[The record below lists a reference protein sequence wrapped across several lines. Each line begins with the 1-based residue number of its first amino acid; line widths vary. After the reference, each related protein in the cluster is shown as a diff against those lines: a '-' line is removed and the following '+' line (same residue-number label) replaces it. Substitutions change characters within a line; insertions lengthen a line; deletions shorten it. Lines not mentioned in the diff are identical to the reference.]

1 MTVRKETRAGQTRWV
16 IDIPYRTSDGKP
28 KRYRRDAQ
36 VQTKTAAHAE
46 DRRLYAELGQSGSLP
61 GAGEK
66 PEPEPEPHRYTFA
79 EAVRHYR
86 ATHMKTTL
94 KPATRASYENRI
106 TMLLVPRFG
115 DLPLEAVDRAAMT
128 ELDVELAED
137 ELLPSTRAKV
147 QIVVRSIL
155 RNAVRAGMLPTM
167 PAMPPLPRVGRKVP
181 NPMRREDLDA
191 ILAVSSPSAR
201 LACEL
206 AALAGLR
213 ASEVR
218 GLRWS
223 DVDLKVGTLTI
234 RRGITLGIETTPKS
248 HHQRLIPLAR
258 TLRATL
264 ERAVSERRGPW
275 APVSL
280 TAFGKP
286 WGESGLNQAFQR
298 AQERAGRSG
307 WTFHDLRRFFVTE
320 LFRNGA
326 PAPAVQLLAGHADL
340 TTTQRY
346 ADLDANAPASS
357 GAHRRQ

>member
-46 DRRLYAELGQSGSLP
+46 DRRLYAELGQRGSLP
-61 GAGEK
+61 GAGDK
-66 PEPEPEPHRYTFA
+66 PDPEPEPHRYTFA

-147 QIVVRSIL
+147 QIAL
-155 RNAVRAGMLPTM
+155 
-167 PAMPPLPRVGRKVP
+167 PPLPRIGRKVP

-191 ILAVSSPSAR
+191 ILAVSSPSAP

-206 AALAGLR
+206 AAFAGLR

-280 TAFGKP
+280 TALGKP

-307 WTFHDLRRFFVTE
+307 WTFHDLRHFFVTE

-346 ADLDANAPASS
+346 ADLDANDL
-357 GAHRRQ
+357 RRAVELIDGNSVEMDRGDGRG